1 VRGALETSGDKIRTG
16 CVSTHWTVPTAG
28 KILLVDDDAA
38 LCELVA
44 DVLSTVGFRLESAFD
59 GGRGL
64 ARAIQEHFDLVLLDV
79 MLPVLDGFEVLRQL
93 RRRSPV
99 PVIMLTARNSQQDRV
114 AGLNAGAD
122 DYLAKPFGTEELLA
136 RVRAVLRRTGSVV
149 SGKADVAT
157 VGNLLINRVG
167 GKVSSGDQVLAIT
180 ATEFAILELLV
191 SSAGRVVT
199 RDEVCAVLYQRPA
212 TPFERSLEVHVSHL
226 RKKLGG
232 TGILI
237 RPVRGVGYLL
247 TEEGE

>member
-1 VRGALETSGDKIRTG
+1 MTAS
-16 CVSTHWTVPTAG
+16 WPVPTAG
-28 KILLVDDDAA
+28 KILLVDDDAG
-38 LCELVA
+38 LCELIG
-44 DVLSTVGFRLESAFD
+44 DVLSTVGFALESEFD

-64 ARAIQEHFDLVLLDV
+64 ARAIQERFDLVLLDV

-93 RRRSPV
+93 RRRSSV
-99 PVIMLTARNSQQDRV
+99 PVIMLTARNSQRDRV

-122 DYLAKPFGTEELLA
+122 DYLPKPFGTEELLA
-136 RVRAVLRRTGSVV
+136 RVRAVLRRSGATV
-149 SGKADVAT
+149 SGKPDITVA
-157 VGNLLINRVG
+157 GSLRLNRVSGEAWSG
-167 GKVSSGDQVLAIT
+167 GKALAIT

-226 RKKLGG
+226 RKKLDG

-237 RPVRGVGYLL
+237 RPMRGVGYLL
-247 TEEGE
+247 TEEGA

>member
-1 VRGALETSGDKIRTG
+1 MPA
-16 CVSTHWTVPTAG
+16 AG
-28 KILLVDDDAA
+28 TILLVDDDSA
-38 LCELVA
+38 LCELIG
-44 DVLSTVGFRLESAFD
+44 DVLSNAGFTLESALD

-64 ARAIQEHFDLVLLDV
+64 ARALQEHFDLVLLDV

-93 RRRSPV
+93 RRRSSV

-122 DYLAKPFGTEELLA
+122 DYLPKPFGTEELLA
-136 RVRAVLRRTGSVV
+136 RVRAVLRRTGHAV
-149 SGKADVAT
+149 SGQPDIAVA
-157 VGNLLINRVG
+157 GKLRLNRVT
-167 GKVSSGDQVLAIT
+167 GKVSVENDAVPMT

-191 SSAGRVVT
+191 DSAGRVVT

-226 RKKLGG
+226 RRKLDG
-232 TGILI
+232 TGVLI

-247 TEEGE
+247 AEEGN